1 MTALPQGPAAI
12 IGCCLQSN
20 NIHSVQP
27 CISFKN
33 CFKLVIFVPQ
43 INCSL
48 SSWLFPPFCSLLL
61 SSRSDIVVFV
71 LLWGGKRFCLFF
83 LLNTQL
89 LLIRAGGWCWES
101 NLPHLW
107 LDKKQ
112 VNTLTLK
119 GTSESPVRLRIS
131 RLWDVRE
138 SSLLKYGPG
147 GSLYMS
153 QQHSVC
159 MTLCVLCFALRLLY
173 QTHLL
178 YFTFHSCHVITQA
191 IIPACGPAH
200 SCSGSLCYLFHTAA
214 ILK

>member
-1 MTALPQGPAAI
+1 MVWINLPRGTELHPLPWSHQSALWEANQWRPSPQGPAAI

-33 CFKLVIFVPQ
+33 CLKLVIVVPQ

-48 SSWLFPPFCSLLL
+48 SSWLFPPFGSLLL
-61 SSRSDIVVFV
+61 SSRSDIIVFV
-71 LLWGGKRFCLFF
+71 LLWGGKPFCLFF
-83 LLNTQL
+83 FLNTQL

-119 GTSESPVRLRIS
+119 GTSESPVRL
-131 RLWDVRE
+131 
-138 SSLLKYGPG
+138 
-147 GSLYMS
+147 
-153 QQHSVC
+153 
-159 MTLCVLCFALRLLY
+159 
-173 QTHLL
+173 
-178 YFTFHSCHVITQA
+178 
-191 IIPACGPAH
+191 
-200 SCSGSLCYLFHTAA
+200 
-214 ILK
+214 